1 MTGFDPTIRQPWTA
15 PPPPPPRP
23 AQQIQHPGAHPGRHE
38 RHDPDAPEHEVHSLR
53 QLFRERRISVRTMDG
68 RLRLAVGAA
77 AASLLGTVLL
87 IALRDASAPDVAL
100 GRNGDVVTAVSTP
113 LFIATLVLLAL
124 GLAYVLTGAV
134 LASPPIAILALV
146 VIMGEIALHTGAF
159 GALLFGVDLFKILP
173 TWSAWSARID
183 LVVITLLAVG
193 IVLYDRRRDAP
204 PTRRSM
210 RLTILA
216 AFAALFGAFFLI
228 VKIGSPDIGNLDL
241 FPESISN
248 FMLDIADLVTPLLF
262 IAAVDFGE
270 WGGLLGERVAAAV
283 KVNRDKLLA
292 PIAGALALALMIY
305 GYARLDSK
313 QWFAG
318 MRVWT
323 GVRTTLILAGTLLV
337 MIVVGRA
344 LGLHKRRWPATL
356 SVAGM
361 FAAVALVLY
370 IMAPLAGVI
379 AGKFHGISTPTE
391 QVTPDGRYTSAADI
405 TVERGGAGNLAYSAL
420 VPRGWIRE
428 DQKGGTVIW
437 LEAALPGAK
446 PGQFVKGLERMIVF
460 PLTADPT
467 PEQLAGGLKAPIIG
481 SVEHEGE
488 FQVFDTK
495 LSTGQVQLWLRSNG
509 KGGSWVVEF
518 NVSGVPQDRVEP
530 TWKAIMETFR
540 PGSEKPATLEEEPAP
555 PESQQQKASDHFQAA
570 TFYLLAPAAL
580 LFLLLIGFLGR
591 RWAPRLV
598 GAMLLFVMFV
608 LAAILYFAD
617 EYARGV
623 FGPNVHVPY
632 VGQYGLYF
640 SVGLLGFLAV
650 FIPLRDPARRR
661 TLRVGLIGLL
671 ATVWTLVGMAAL
683 YDHALAAS
691 RIAIWAAI
699 IVLVAIAWDVVMSGE
714 SMTNEGT
721 RRIPRATRVLAF
733 LGYVIL
739 VAATVLFYSGQQV
752 VGTGQAAEPLF
763 EPEAITRN
771 GLFRLAFPLAVLMFL
786 LRFGREQASA
796 PRSGGPVP
804 ALGEGLGE
812 QPQGQRGVGD
822 HGHDPRVLGS
832 PGGAFGDGHPGQTPM
847 RQDDRHDV
855 HRDDR

>member
-1 MTGFDPTIRQPWTA
+1 MTGFDPTVRQPWTA
-15 PPPPPPRP
+15 PPPAPPEP
-23 AQQIQHPGAHPGRHE
+23 AQQAGHHNQRE
-38 RHDPDAPEHEVHSLR
+38 RDVLEHEVHSLR
-53 QLFRERRISVRTMDG
+53 QLFRERRISLRTMDG

-87 IALRDASAPDVAL
+87 IALRDASSPDVVL
-100 GRNGDVVTAVSTP
+100 GHNGEVVTAVSAP
-113 LFIATLVLLAL
+113 LFVATLVLLAL

-134 LASPPIAILALV
+134 LASPPIAIIALV
-146 VIMGEIALHTGAF
+146 VVMGEIALHTGAL
-159 GALLFGVDLFKILP
+159 GALLFAVDLFKILP
-173 TWSAWSARID
+173 TWAAVTARLD
-183 LVVITLLAVG
+183 LVVITLLAIG
-193 IVLYDRRRDAP
+193 IVIYDHLRSAP
-204 PTRRSM
+204 VARKM
-210 RLTILA
+210 RLTILGS
-216 AFAALFGAFFLI
+216 FALLFGAFFLI
-228 VKIGSPDIGNLDL
+228 LKVGSPNIGNLDL

-270 WGGLLGERVAAAV
+270 WGGLLGARVAAAV
-283 KVNRDKLLA
+283 KVSRDKLLA
-292 PIAGALALALMIY
+292 PIAAVLGLALLGY
-305 GYARLDSK
+305 GYARLDGK
-313 QWFAG
+313 QWFTG

-356 SVAGM
+356 NVAGM

-370 IMAPLAGVI
+370 VMAPLAGVI
-379 AGKFHGISTPTE
+379 AGKFHGVSTPAE

-405 TVERGGAGNLAYSAL
+405 TVERGGKGELAYSVL

-428 DQKGGTVIW
+428 NEKNGTVIW
-437 LEAALPGAK
+437 LEAALPGAQ
-446 PGQFVKGLERMIVF
+446 PGQLVKGLERMIVF
-460 PLTADPT
+460 PLTSAPS
-467 PEQLAGGLKAPIIG
+467 PEQLASALKVPVLG
-481 SVEHEGE
+481 EVEHEGE
-488 FQVFDTK
+488 FQVFNTK
-495 LSTGQVQLWLRSNG
+495 FSSGPVQLWLRPNG

-518 NVSGVPQDRVEP
+518 SVNGVPRDRVEP
-530 TWKAIMETFR
+530 TWKAVSETFR
-540 PGSEKPATLEEEPAP
+540 PGSEKPATLEKEPPP
-555 PESQQQKASDHFQAA
+555 PESEQQKANDHFQAA
-570 TFYLLAPAAL
+570 TFYVLAPAAL

-617 EYARGV
+617 EYARGL
-623 FGPNVHVPY
+623 FGPSVHVPY
-632 VGQYGLYF
+632 VGQFGLYF

-650 FIPLRDPARRR
+650 FIPFKDPARRR

-721 RRIPRATRVLAF
+721 RRIPRASRVLAF

-786 LRFGREQASA
+786 LRFGRDQASQ
-796 PRSGGPVP
+796 PRSGGPGL

-822 HGHDPRVLGS
+822 HGHDPRVLSAPSGAL
-832 PGGAFGDGHPGQTPM
+832 GGGHPGQAPV
-847 RQDDRHDV
+847 REDDGHDV
-855 HRDDR
+855 HGDDR